1 MAQSH
6 MRSHSYSYS
15 ALHSSFTSS
24 TSDPLMGPPLLPL
37 DFAPLVHS
45 HEETHTQLAR
55 TVDDLAQWLSV
66 VELGLSHMLDKASED
81 TIEEEQEQ
89 EDATAA
95 YSYTPIDPLSVIP
108 PTPLDAL
115 AAQD

>member
-1 MAQSH
+1 M
-6 MRSHSYSYS
+6 
-15 ALHSSFTSS
+15 
-24 TSDPLMGPPLLPL
+24 DPL

-66 VELGLSHMLDKASED
+66 LELGLSQMLDKGGAT

-89 EDATAA
+89 EDASAA
-95 YSYTPIDPLSVIP
+95 YNLSHTPIDPLTVVP
-108 PTPLDAL
+108 PTPLNAL